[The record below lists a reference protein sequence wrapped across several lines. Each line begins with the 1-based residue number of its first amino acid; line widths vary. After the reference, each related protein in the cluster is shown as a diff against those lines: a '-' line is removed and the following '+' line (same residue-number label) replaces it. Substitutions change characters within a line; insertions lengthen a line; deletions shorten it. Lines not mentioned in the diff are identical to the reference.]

1 MAQPR
6 GVRARDRFRTSS
18 VFRHPSAST
27 ANTRSPGRCRAAAAP
42 GNAARIVGRGVLELL
57 RRAQKRSDATRH
69 RHDQAASSH
78 HRRRPV
84 RRGARRGA
92 ADPRAPHYARLNGER
107 RFVSEKP
114 PVVAACDRLR
124 KRRIQRGY
132 QINPVPLNLN
142 GKSRAL
148 VGLGARPPGRTDAG
162 RVHHAAAHRPRS
174 GCAGR
179 KSAAAGDAMAGHRQE
194 NRPRPARDLRIFA
207 RAIPSR
213 PDNPNPGP

>member
-1 MAQPR
+1 
-6 GVRARDRFRTSS
+6 
-18 VFRHPSAST
+18 
-27 ANTRSPGRCRAAAAP
+27 
-42 GNAARIVGRGVLELL
+42 
-57 RRAQKRSDATRH
+57 
-69 RHDQAASSH
+69 
-78 HRRRPV
+78 V
-84 RRGARRGA
+84 RRGARRSA

-194 NRPRPARDLRIFA
+194 NRPRL
-207 RAIPSR
+207 RAIYEYLRAPFR
-213 PDNPNPGP
+213 HGRTIPTPAPDSPGHARGEPQDSPREVSADVA